1 MGLIQYLGN
10 LLGSSRQSE
19 RQYFSTR
26 VDKIGGKGAIYL
38 DTETAYQLVNSLPQL
53 KIAVEKLA
61 AMFSNGYL
69 VKEEIK
75 TGKIIED
82 PELQRLLENPNILQS
97 QNEFLKQYISQLI
110 VYGNQFIYKNQAS
123 RLTPYPNSIT
133 NVSPALIQPIL
144 TGKYFDQVELSGI
157 IKEYLY
163 NDSGQTKYFS
173 VEDILWNKISDL
185 DNPLVGVSPIK
196 ALKYPVT
203 NTKYAYD
210 YLNVIS
216 ADKGAIGILSTMQK
230 DGMGAFPMSQEERT
244 EIENTY
250 RNEYGTAEGQKR
262 IHLTEGTVT
271 WTPMTYPT
279 RDLLLMEQIDTNFK
293 VILDAFGINPNIF
306 INSTYE
312 NLKHGLV
319 MTYQDTVIPYADQF
333 TQSLTKFLKVKEG
346 YRVVAKFDHISI
358 LKEDEGSTLL
368 NFEKKSNSLNQLVS
382 GGIITTQQANEILF
396 KDLEKIG
403 NQGS

>member
-1 MGLIQYLGN
+1 
-10 LLGSSRQSE
+10 
-19 RQYFSTR
+19 
-26 VDKIGGKGAIYL
+26 
-38 DTETAYQLVNSLPQL
+38 
-53 KIAVEKLA
+53 
-61 AMFSNGYL
+61 
-69 VKEEIK
+69 
-75 TGKIIED
+75 
-82 PELQRLLENPNILQS
+82 
-97 QNEFLKQYISQLI
+97 
-110 VYGNQFIYKNQAS
+110 
-123 RLTPYPNSIT
+123 
-133 NVSPALIQPIL
+133 
-144 TGKYFDQVELSGI
+144 
-157 IKEYLY
+157 
-163 NDSGQTKYFS
+163 
-173 VEDILWNKISDL
+173 
-185 DNPLVGVSPIK
+185 
-196 ALKYPVT
+196 
-203 NTKYAYD
+203 
-210 YLNVIS
+210 
-216 ADKGAIGILSTMQK
+216 MQK

-319 MTYQDTVIPYADQF
+319 MTYQDTIIPYADQF

-346 YRVVAKFDHISI
+346 YRIVAKFDHISI
-358 LKEDEGSTLL
+358 LKEDEAATLL
-368 NFEKKSNSLNQLVS
+368 NFEKKSNSLSQLVS

-396 KDLEKIG
+396 KDLEKLG